1 MDVSKNNGT
10 PKSSILIGFSI
21 INHPFWSTTIF
32 GNTHMVLFLL
42 WCIDGDQSPPWF
54 LDCEVFA
61 HSKHL
66 RTRSFRRCRS
76 HRMLESSC
84 NLFEYTKN
92 GFPNTGGQQVQ
103 KKRGDGVTNLGK
115 RTLFGESFRVPS
127 RPSERMGFSPSRLLF
142 SLRSG
147 IYKSTIPCGY

>member
-1 MDVSKNNGT
+1 MVLS
-10 PKSSILIGFSI
+10 L
-21 INHPFWSTTIF
+21 F
-32 GNTHMVLFLL
+32 GNTFYSMVFGLPGYFWCVFFVVMYRWWSISPLVFGL
-42 WCIDGDQSPPWF
+42 WSFRSLKTP
-54 LDCEVFA
+54 
-61 HSKHL
+61 SKNG
-66 RTRSFRRCRS
+66 RSFRRCRS

-92 GFPNTGGQQVQ
+92 GFPNTGDNKSK
-103 KKRGDGVTNLGK
+103 KKRGDEVTNLGK

-127 RPSERMGFSPSRLLF
+127 RPSERMGFSPSRRLF